1 MSYTIK
7 QIAKASRK
15 VWSERQTQAA
25 LNQLRDQ
32 VQTICLSG
40 DSPDCSA
47 AEADFDHLLASS
59 KPLPEYGYDAV
70 SNWRRGAE
78 RALQLASVV
87 PDFGAVQRSLEVA
100 CGDGMTSVILAAHG
114 LATSTADLRDWR
126 DPRAAKLPFKALDI
140 DWADPL
146 PAGGSPG
153 HDLVFSYNAF
163 EHFGNPA
170 TALSK
175 MLAVTRPGGHLFF
188 EFGPLYAGPW
198 GLHAYRMI
206 PIPYMQFLFSEPF
219 WRDKLR
225 QTGVRDLGQDLDE
238 LQPLNGWTVAQFE
251 NLWADSGCEIVLQQR
266 VENLSQ
272 LALVSRYPG
281 AFRGRGLTVEDL
293 STQALRVLLRKPGGN

>member
-1 MSYTIK
+1 MYTAK
-7 QIAKASRK
+7 KVVSAVSGVLNERRSVKDRARLIAEVSDIVADMDPPDAAP
-15 VWSERQTQAA
+15 SERH
-25 LNQLRDQ
+25 
-32 VQTICLSG
+32 
-40 DSPDCSA
+40 
-47 AEADFDHLLASS
+47 FDHLLASS

-87 PDFGAVQRSLEVA
+87 PGFGSVQRSLEVA

-114 LATSTADLRDWR
+114 LVTSTADLRDWR
-126 DPRAAKLPFKALDI
+126 DPRAAHLPFKALDI
-140 DWADPL
+140 DGADPL
-146 PAGGSPG
+146 PAAEPPG

-251 NLWADSGCEIVLQQR
+251 KLWAASGCEIVLQQR

-272 LALVSRYPG
+272 LALVSRYPD

-293 STQALRVLLRKPGGN
+293 STQALRVLLRKPGGH